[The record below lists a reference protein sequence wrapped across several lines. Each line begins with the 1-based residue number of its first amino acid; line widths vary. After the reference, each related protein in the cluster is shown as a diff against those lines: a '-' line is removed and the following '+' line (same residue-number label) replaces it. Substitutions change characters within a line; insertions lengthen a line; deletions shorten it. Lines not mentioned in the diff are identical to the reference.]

1 MLRLSLSSAG
11 KSLGLSPKP
20 QVNQLLF
27 DPLLR
32 PFPASYLV
40 YRLSVSCYEF
50 FVSKDLLWPVSQP
63 LYPKEKFR
71 FFFGEGE
78 CDTGLGFL
86 HFMFTYHVVRN
97 YKGLARFKTREGDH
111 NCAFLVILKF

>member
-40 YRLSVSCYEF
+40 YRLSVTRHMSF
-50 FVSKDLLWPVSQP
+50 SFLKIWPVSQP
-63 LYPKEKFR
+63 LYPKEIFR
-71 FFFGEGE
+71 FFFGEGD